1 MAAELNAK
9 QMRSLL
15 QSIHSDPQ
23 LKQCKDYILLA
34 EDQYPESLDT
44 IITRITTPTTLQ
56 NTINLLQWNRRI
68 VSSALD
74 ADLRATT
81 IASQDLMRK
90 SYELVPTA
98 NNPWDTYTKMEAFC
112 HEYMSVSCT
121 RCTQRGCTG
130 LL

>member
-1 MAAELNAK
+1 MASELNAK

-23 LKQCKDYILLA
+23 LRQSKDSILLA
-34 EDQYPESLDT
+34 EDQYPEALDT
-44 IITRITTPTTLQ
+44 IITWLTTPTTLH
-56 NTINLLQWNRRI
+56 NTINLLQWDRRA

-90 SYELVPTA
+90 AYELVLNRA
-98 NNPWDTYTKMEAFC
+98 RK
-112 HEYMSVSCT
+112 
-121 RCTQRGCTG
+121 RI
-130 LL
+130 